1 MRALALTAAFAATV
15 PLANWMIE
23 NVGSCSPHGP
33 CVIPVGFGQYAPS
46 GVLVVGAA
54 IVLRDFVQEAG
65 GVKASLLAIA
75 IGAALSWLFAP
86 AALVTASVISFAI
99 AELCN
104 LAIYTPL
111 RKKGMPVAVAVSGLV
126 GSFVDSA
133 LFLLIAFGSMDYVLG
148 QTMGKYWMVAAAAI
162 ALVMLRPRL
171 STRLTGGSNHG
182 E

>member
-65 GVKASLLAIA
+65 GVKASLLAIV

-86 AALVTASVISFAI
+86 AALVTASVTSFAI

-111 RKKGMPVAVAVSGLV
+111 RKKGMPVAVAISGFV

-148 QTMGKYWMVAAAAI
+148 QTMGKYWMVAAAAVTLAI
-162 ALVMLRPRL
+162 LRPRL
-171 STRLTGGSNHG
+171 ASHPSGGSGHG

>member
-1 MRALALTAAFAATV
+1 MRALSLTVAFAATV

-23 NVGSCSPHGP
+23 NVGSCSPHSP

-54 IVLRDFVQEAG
+54 IVLRDFVQEVG
-65 GVKASLLAIA
+65 GVKASLLAIV
-75 IGAALSWLFAP
+75 IGAALSWMFAP
-86 AALVTASVISFAI
+86 AALVTASVTSFAV

-111 RKKGMPVAVAVSGLV
+111 RKKGMPIAVVVSGLV
-126 GSFVDSA
+126 GSYVDSA
-133 LFLLIAFGSMDYVLG
+133 LFLLIAFGSLDYVLG
-148 QTMGKYWMVAAAAI
+148 QTMGKYWVVAAASI
-162 ALVMLRPRL
+162 TLVVLRSRRTALAQ
-171 STRLTGGSNHG
+171 GGG